1 MGPTE
6 LWASQNMPSF
16 DHVLKFFMVN
26 HHGACMISKYGF
38 LYYLWS
44 FFSSFGAQQKFRPEN
59 LGQLVPSPTP
69 VKYVHACVNVL
80 PRVASKRRPKS
91 TSTSCRENSVMEE
104 EGEGE
109 EREEGKL
116 SGLAEDKEGEVR
128 EGLAEGL
135 VPVSRLMGARKGG
148 VS

>member
-1 MGPTE
+1 
-6 LWASQNMPSF
+6 
-16 DHVLKFFMVN
+16 MVN

-59 LGQLVPSPTP
+59 LGQQVPSPTP

-80 PRVASKRRPKS
+80 PRVASKRLPKS
-91 TSTSCRENSVMEE
+91 TSTWCRENSVMEE
-104 EGEGE
+104 EEEDEGE
-109 EREEGKL
+109 EREERTL
-116 SGLAEDKEGEVR
+116 SGSAEDREGESRKEGR
-128 EGLAEGL
+128 AEGL
-135 VPVSRLMGARKGG
+135 PPFLTPFNPETGG